1 MQPSEKITGRVVHR
15 GTHRYRSDRPML
27 EVNSG
32 HRGLESL
39 PASTLSLCSLCHQRR
54 ILKGGGVQGV
64 DRGRDRWP
72 EGIGGLLENV
82 NRALENNRGQQ
93 RYTTAVPRSTIGNG
107 TQSWRD
113 PYRRI
118 GYALSA
124 AIILRGMVLRGTKP
138 DDSLDR
144 EKYGYWRDERSA
156 GDQRG
161 NLYRNLWIVSL
172 FRVDKER

>member
-93 RYTTAVPRSTIGNG
+93 RYTTYSSSTIYDRQWNTIVARSVSQDRLRVIGGNYPAG
-107 TQSWRD
+107 YGSPRNEA
-113 PYRRI
+113 RRFF
-118 GYALSA
+118 G
-124 AIILRGMVLRGTKP
+124 P
-138 DDSLDR
+138 R
-144 EKYGYWRDERSA
+144 EVRLLAR
-156 GDQRG
+156 
-161 NLYRNLWIVSL
+161 
-172 FRVDKER
+172 